1 MVANFGKPI
10 DLNTNELRNAV
21 IQNLGADPGSPL
33 EGQIWWNTV
42 GHLMKW
48 FNGTG
53 VIDPLNRANHN
64 GSQLAATIS
73 NFTAAVQAIQ
83 WASMAQPTGA
93 VSMNAQQFSGLPA
106 ASGNGQAIEYAQ
118 FNTALANLAT
128 GMDLKETQAQVV
140 ATVNINTASPGA
152 TIAGKTM
159 VANDRV
165 LLSAQT
171 TATQNGLYQW
181 NGSASALTRTTDA
194 NSAGSI
200 MGGTMVVVGDLD
212 TVNPDTIW
220 MQTHVGT
227 GTNGAIVIGTDS
239 QTWIRVL
246 SPVTLTAGNGISI
259 TAGVI
264 AAVVVAAGGLA
275 VGGSGLQLDTTIA
288 TRKFTTT
295 ITADG
300 VATSWTVTHN
310 LGTNNPV
317 VLVRINGAKVEVDD
331 SVPSAGASTTQVT
344 IGYAPV
350 LTAGT
355 ILTIAVYG

>member
-21 IQNLGADPGSPL
+21 IQNLGADPSAPL
-33 EGQIWWNTV
+33 EGQTWYNTL
-42 GHLMKW
+42 GHVLKW
-48 FNGTG
+48 FNGSTN
-53 VIDPLNRANHN
+53 IDPLNRANHT
-64 GSQLAATIS
+64 GSQLATTIS

-83 WASMAQPTGA
+83 WASMAVPTGA
-93 VSMNAQQFSGLPA
+93 VPMNAQQFSGLPA
-106 ASGNGQAIEYAQ
+106 ASGAGQAIEYAQ

-128 GMDLKETQAQVV
+128 GMDLKELQAQVV
-140 ATVNINTASPGA
+140 ATTNINTASPGA

-165 LLSAQT
+165 LLAGQT
-171 TATQNGLYQW
+171 TATQGGLWQW
-181 NGSASALTRTTDA
+181 NGAASAMTRTTDA
-194 NSAGSI
+194 NTAGSI

-212 TVNPDTIW
+212 TVNPNTVW

-239 QTWIRVL
+239 QTWIKVL

-264 AAVVVAAGGLA
+264 AAVVVAAGGLS

-288 TRKFTTT
+288 TRKYTTT
-295 ITADG
+295 ITTDG
-300 VATSWTVTHN
+300 IATSWTVTHN
-310 LGTNNPV
+310 LGTNNPLV
-317 VLVRINGAKVEVDD
+317 VVRIAGAKVELDD
-331 SVPSAGASTTQVT
+331 AVPSAGASTTQVT

-355 ILTIAVYG
+355 VLTIAVYG